1 MATGTNRTGDA
12 VRETTTTRG
21 TDPART
27 EQGDGSGEAARTE
40 QGHGREEVART
51 EQGDGLEEFAAMFG
65 ATRRG
70 ARLARRVAVRHL
82 AAWGHHPGTDLSET
96 VALLVAELAGNAV
109 RHGRV
114 PGRDFRLA
122 LRLDRARALV
132 RVEVADACALL
143 PPAVRPVPADDD
155 ESGRGLLLVDALADR
170 WGAEPRDPVGKT
182 VWAEV
187 SAAAGGDR

>member
-40 QGHGREEVART
+40 QGDGR
-51 EQGDGLEEFAAMFG
+51 EEFAAMFG

-187 SAAAGGDR
+187 SAAAGADR